1 MLIGKFVFAPHSS
14 IGCELGGRIVIGNK
28 EATFS
33 LKNRVVMCKFVILLY
48 TYNLIF
54 IWKHLNL
61 MFSNLEENK
70 PLNSI

>member
-1 MLIGKFVFAPHSS
+1 M
-14 IGCELGGRIVIGNK
+14 GCELGGRIVIRNK
-28 EATFS
+28 EAIFF
-33 LKNRVVMCKFVILLY
+33 LKNRVVMCKFAILLY